1 MIPSPRRSPIQPLP
15 GQDYMIPY
23 MVGKLVPNPTHHT
36 RGPVKYVPGRG
47 YFGAVPSQ
55 NGNKSVTSP
64 PLSIVELVYFVG
76 VRKVPLY
83 LLRVDR
89 QWEVGREKECQSRER
104 ERDGKRVGR

>member
-1 MIPSPRRSPIQPLP
+1 
-15 GQDYMIPY
+15 MIPY

-64 PLSIVELVYFVG
+64 LLSIVELVYSVT
-76 VRKVPLY
+76 
-83 LLRVDR
+83 
-89 QWEVGREKECQSRER
+89 
-104 ERDGKRVGR
+104 